1 MTGESETT
9 ELESVLATLAGAGGM
24 DAWTTGK
31 AVGWP
36 CTAESDATTGRADE
50 LGVPEGVSVT
60 GMAVDPWV
68 ESNTAGIPGSNEG
81 AVEDTATVTEE
92 LDKTDSGAIEDSA
105 GVTEESEETDS
116 GAVELTATLGILV
129 ELTPIVDETN
139 KVGKA
144 VELAEV
150 VGETTTID
158 TEIPLGAEI
167 VVMAEHCEETTLSPQ
182 EHCRTIEQLAS
193 DGVEAKGS
201 RQKQLHPS

>member
-60 GMAVDPWV
+60 GMAIDPWV

-81 AVEDTATVTEE
+81 AVEDTATVTE
-92 LDKTDSGAIEDSA
+92 LGKTDSGAIEDSA
-105 GVTEESEETDS
+105 RVTAGSDETDS

-167 VVMAEHCEETTLSPQ
+167 VVTAEHCEETTLSPQ

-201 RQKQLHPS
+201 RQKQPHPS